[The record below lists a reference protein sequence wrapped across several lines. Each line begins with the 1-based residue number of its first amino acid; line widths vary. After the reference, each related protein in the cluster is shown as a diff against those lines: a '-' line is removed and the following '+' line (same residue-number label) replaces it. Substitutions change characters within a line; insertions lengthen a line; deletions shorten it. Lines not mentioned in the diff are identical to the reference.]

1 MIYLNNRQGYAV
13 RYGLDQSWW
22 QLPVSFS
29 SNPKKSNR
37 LSLMQVLIII
47 GSVLLCAILFGKTPA
62 LHGSMIAN
70 IAWILG
76 YVGLF
81 YLLAMPTKTYNYGV
95 KMIKPMINYY
105 GDRHRLITTRP
116 TANAAVVGEFYGYGN
131 ATIKRN
137 GERQKVGITRDG
149 YILRNDGTLMAIV
162 EVEGNLSSYLQN
174 YVIDQIIDSATT
186 FYRSIPKTTEVH
198 FITKQTTQRVVTQ
211 ILHEHERINN
221 LKQIQA
227 SMADPKDLQP
237 LVEIENKKLSA
248 LQDYVGTEFKTL
260 RQFAVIQAESK
271 EDVETTIDIMYG
283 CMNVNGGGAFRSL
296 RVLTDPDEVRVW
308 LHNQN
313 CSLSQ
318 IEDYD
323 TKARKVINQM

>member
-1 MIYLNNRQGYAV
+1 MDNRQGYAV
-13 RYGLDQSWW
+13 RYGLNQSFW

-29 SNPKKSNR
+29 NNPKKSNR
-37 LSLMQVLIII
+37 MTLAQVLTII
-47 GSVLLCAILFGKTPA
+47 GSVIFVAVLFGKTPA

-70 IAWILG
+70 IGWILG
-76 YVGLF
+76 FVGLF
-81 YLLAMPTKTYNYGV
+81 YLLVMPTKTYLYGI
-95 KMIKPMINYY
+95 KMIKPMFNYY
-105 GDRHRLITTRP
+105 GDRHRLISTRL
-116 TANAAVVGEFYGYGN
+116 TSNAAIVGEFYGYGN

-137 GERQKVGITRDG
+137 GKRQKVGITRDG
-149 YILRNDGTLMAIV
+149 YVLRNDGTLMAIV

-198 FITKQTTQRVVTQ
+198 FLTKQTTQRVVTQ
-211 ILHEHERINN
+211 ILHERERIKN
-221 LKQIQA
+221 LKQIQ
-227 SMADPKDLQP
+227 SRSTNPEDLQP
-237 LVEIENKKLSA
+237 LVEIEKKKLSA

-296 RVLTDPDEVRVW
+296 RVLSDPDEVKVW

-318 IEDYD
+318 IQDYD
-323 TKARKVINQM
+323 TKARKVISQM